1 MSRTIRANDAAAV
14 HRENH
19 RQVLKRHIVLNLVIG
34 TLGKGGIDRDHGLHA
49 AAGKTRGVSHGM
61 LFRDRHIPEPLRE
74 TLRKLVQV
82 RAFRHGRGDR
92 VRSRILLR
100 GITDPAAEHVGERR
114 SRTLLRLHAG
124 LRIKVAHAVVRRRI
138 RFRKL
143 VPLPL
148 LRHHV
153 EHNRAPLCLQI
164 LKHADQVRNIVSI
177 DRPEII
183 EVERGEEGGR
193 RRHKIHRLL
202 LKAFREFPETR
213 KMRQHLLRPLPRS
226 KERRS

>member
-34 TLGKGGIDRDHGLHA
+34 TLGKGGIDRDPRASCRRRQDPRRKSRNAVSAIATSRNRFGKRFA
-49 AAGKTRGVSHGM
+49 NSSRSEPSVMAG
-61 LFRDRHIPEPLRE
+61 
-74 TLRKLVQV
+74 
-82 RAFRHGRGDR
+82 GDR

-177 DRPEII
+177 
-183 EVERGEEGGR
+183 
-193 RRHKIHRLL
+193 
-202 LKAFREFPETR
+202 
-213 KMRQHLLRPLPRS
+213 RS
-226 KERRS
+226 ARNN